1 MSNIKICPNCGK
13 EFVRKNCR
21 QRHKRRGKICNYKY
35 CSNKCYWEY
44 HLKDVL
50 KKGE

>member
-1 MSNIKICPNCGK
+1 MSNVKVCLNCGK
-13 EFVRKNCR
+13 EFVRKQN
-21 QRHKRRGKICNYKY
+21 HNHKY
-35 CSNKCYWEY
+35 CSAKCYWEY

>member
-1 MSNIKICPNCGK
+1 MSNVKVCPNCGK
-13 EFVRKNCR
+13 EFVRK
-21 QRHKRRGKICNYKY
+21 RGKPCNYKY